1 MESVRDLGGL
11 GLVPAWLKIQGLS
24 EESLR
29 ALVTEMG
36 IEIFGALCARDEPA
50 PVRVRLCALATRKF
64 TFTMYAELCRYMETC
79 RAGRGSGWTVAM
91 ETGRPTGDM
100 RIKGEESDS
109 VVPEDARRD
118 LEDGEQKKP
127 IKKFTCTSCSHS
139 FTRKADLKKHKE
151 RHRQV
156 PSDEEFKRTEYSCS
170 TQNKSM
176 FVSHFDNH
184 TRKKQFTC
192 KVCQK
197 RFGSSTSI
205 QRHVRIHT
213 GERPYTCNVCGKGFI
228 QSTDCRIHKQI
239 HMGEQCLPTAPIA
252 CPFANVTVPFSL
264 ATFACSCD
272 NNGHTPY
279 DVTMNSGLLGIR
291 RVTHRLLWI
300 NNICPG
306 WFSVVPQ

>member
-1 MESVRDLGGL
+1 MESVKGRSGL
-11 GLVPAWLKIQGLS
+11 GLVPAWLKFQCLS

-36 IEIFGALCARDEPA
+36 IEIFGALCARAEPA
-50 PVRVRLCALATRKF
+50 QVRVQLCALATRKF
-64 TFTMYAELCRYMETC
+64 TFTMYAELCRRMETC
-79 RAGRGSGWTVAM
+79 RAGRGTGWTVAM
-91 ETGRPTGDM
+91 ETGRPIGDM
-100 RIKGEESDS
+100 RIKVEESDS
-109 VVPEDARRD
+109 FVPENDRGD

-127 IKKFTCTSCSHS
+127 IKKFTCTLCSHS

-176 FVSHFDNH
+176 FVSHFDIH
-184 TRKKQFTC
+184 TRKKWFTC

-213 GERPYTCNVCGKGFI
+213 GERPYTCNICGKGFI
-228 QSTDCRIHKQI
+228 QSGDCRFHKRIHTGERPYTCNVCGKGFTRSTHCRSHERI
-239 HMGEQCLPTAPIA
+239 HTRERPCMCPVCAKTFLNVRSLKNHLRCHKGEPL
-252 CPFANVTVPFSL
+252 
-264 ATFACSCD
+264 TF
-272 NNGHTPY
+272 
-279 DVTMNSGLLGIR
+279 
-291 RVTHRLLWI
+291 
-300 NNICPG
+300 
-306 WFSVVPQ
+306 